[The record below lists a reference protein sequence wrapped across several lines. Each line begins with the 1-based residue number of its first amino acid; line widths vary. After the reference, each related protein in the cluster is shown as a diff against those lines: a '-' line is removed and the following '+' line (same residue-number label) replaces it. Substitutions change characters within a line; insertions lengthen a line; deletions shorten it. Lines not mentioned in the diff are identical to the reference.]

1 MTSILENTLKK
12 TMNIE
17 NEFKKKKILFIPSE
31 SYDATTIGIIEGLN
45 ELNFEIL
52 VYKKENINSW
62 FCNKIIDSLENI
74 EDEVDFVL
82 SNLHWG
88 TRWSYYKLLKHKV
101 PYILIDGDD
110 RLYYDNFSDWKNKY
124 KKYIEKYPSATE
136 DIKNK
141 VLSPFRWMEKM
152 ENYEPD
158 IVFFGQKYKVNKD
171 DIFLPT
177 SISNNYLKYFKDKDN
192 YEKVYQ
198 VTNIPG
204 PGFYRSHITHLVKEI
219 CEKQMK
225 LNVWNEKVYGDMLV
239 PDKIRFFCENDDNVH
254 SWHRWRICKDYQK
267 KLMSSKILIIPPVD
281 VYNNPGGIGIKRV
294 TEGLAAGC
302 FILFHQQPDVD
313 DSTYPIEELCPFSRF
328 KFLDYQECLNK
339 IVYLLKNPKAL
350 EFHKNKMYK
359 NAMKYYTSLP
369 ITRYFLWNINNKF
382 KK

>member
-17 NEFKKKKILFIPSE
+17 NEFKHKKILFIPSE

-45 ELNFEIL
+45 EMNFEIL
-52 VYKKENINSW
+52 VYKKNNVNSW

-74 EDEVDFVL
+74 EDEIDFVL

-88 TRWSYYKLLKHKV
+88 TRWSYYKCLNHKV

-110 RLYYDNFSDWKNKY
+110 RIHGDDLSDWKNKY
-124 KKYIEKYPSATE
+124 KNNIKNYRMATE
-136 DIKNK
+136 EIKNK
-141 VLSPFRWMEKM
+141 NLSPFRWMEKL

-158 IVFFGQKYKVNKD
+158 IVFFGQKYKVNKNS
-171 DIFLPT
+171 IFLPT
-177 SISNNYLKYFKDKDN
+177 SISNNYLKYFKNREK
-192 YEKVYQ
+192 YEKIYD

-204 PGFYRSHITHLVKEI
+204 PGTFRDHITYLVEGI
-219 CEKQMK
+219 CKNQLK
-225 LNVWNEKVYGDMLV
+225 LNVWNQKVYGNMLV
-239 PDKIRFFCENDDNVH
+239 PDEIRFFCENDNNVH
-254 SWHRWRICKDYQK
+254 SWHRWKIGKDYQE
-267 KLMSSKILIIPPVD
+267 KLMSSKILIVPPVD
-281 VYNNPGGIGIKRV
+281 KYNAPGGIGIKRV

-302 FILFHQQPDVD
+302 FILFHQQPDFD

-328 KFLDYQECLNK
+328 KFLDYQDCMNK

-350 EFHKNKMYK
+350 EFYKNKMYE
-359 NAMKYYTSLP
+359 NALKYYTSLP
-369 ITRYFLWNINNKF
+369 ITRYFLWNINNKL